1 MVELLIHSALLI
13 IGLVV
18 MIYAAEK
25 AVDYSVLF
33 ASALGISPLIIGLVL
48 VSIGTDLPE
57 IVNSIVASA
66 VGHLD
71 IDVGDSIGSVMTQ
84 FTLVFGILSFVV
96 KKPFRI
102 NKKVIFIMGSC
113 LLLSLYLV
121 YSVVES
127 GFITRINA
135 LFMIS
140 SLPLYMFIINSIVGM
155 KTTVDRSPKLDKTK
169 IRHLLFALISFI
181 GVAVGSYFVV
191 TSVIEISVLVNIPE
205 YIISFFGVAI
215 GTSLPELVVDIKA
228 IRKGET
234 ALAYGDILGSCIVDA
249 TLSIGIGAF
258 LFPQRVSATLANTAI
273 LYTIIASFI
282 AVLLF
287 TLRGVIDKKMGTVLI
302 SLYFLSYIL
311 IFL

>member
-1 MVELLIHSALLI
+1 MIELLIHIALLI

-66 VGHLD
+66 AGHLD

-84 FTLVFGILSFVV
+84 LTLVFGILSFVV

-169 IRHLLFALISFI
+169 IRHLVFTLISFI